1 MLLLIRPYTLSATSS
16 QCIAA
21 AHGSSI
27 PNCKD
32 SAEEDMM
39 CSVILM
45 NMLLVHETHDVGYT
59 VDTRRRSLTAIMIST
74 AMQASSQRCFFLTG
88 GSHLELQRSN
98 DSSVKR
104 SLTVSPSELMPK
116 HRNAQVP
123 VGDEVSTAPKAS
135 WVPDSM
141 ERSFPHTPLT
151 VHLRHSSL
159 SIPDVVKPRF

>member
-59 VDTRRRSLTAIMIST
+59 VDTRRRSLTAIMISI
-74 AMQASSQRCFFLTG
+74 AMQAVQQVRLHAEELALGEHGGWDELSRLRGVRLTLLEQRAICRG
-88 GSHLELQRSN
+88 QAGQAASA
-98 DSSVKR
+98 
-104 SLTVSPSELMPK
+104 LTV
-116 HRNAQVP
+116 V
-123 VGDEVSTAPKAS
+123 VST
-135 WVPDSM
+135 
-141 ERSFPHTPLT
+141 
-151 VHLRHSSL
+151 
-159 SIPDVVKPRF
+159 

>member
-59 VDTRRRSLTAIMIST
+59 VDTRRRSLTAIMISI
-74 AMQASSQRCFFLTG
+74 AMQAVQLD
-88 GSHLELQRSN
+88 LL
-98 DSSVKR
+98 VI
-104 SLTVSPSELMPK
+104 
-116 HRNAQVP
+116 
-123 VGDEVSTAPKAS
+123 VSTSCHRLKQPFLA
-135 WVPDSM
+135 
-141 ERSFPHTPLT
+141 LC
-151 VHLRHSSL
+151 
-159 SIPDVVKPRF
+159 

>member
-59 VDTRRRSLTAIMIST
+59 VDTRRRSLTAIMISI
-74 AMQASSQRCFFLTG
+74 AMQAVQQVRLQQVRATTRALG
-88 GSHLELQRSN
+88 RAANHL
-98 DSSVKR
+98 
-104 SLTVSPSELMPK
+104 
-116 HRNAQVP
+116 
-123 VGDEVSTAPKAS
+123 
-135 WVPDSM
+135 
-141 ERSFPHTPLT
+141 F
-151 VHLRHSSL
+151 SL
-159 SIPDVVKPRF
+159 SRCGTILTLF